1 MSGDGLPLGRL
12 RVWDA
17 RVPADREAWIAAW
30 ERIADGDPF
39 SHPDYLTAFAAD
51 GETSL
56 CAHLDGPDDEELL
69 HAFLRRPI
77 REDACGNPVGGGLW
91 DAYTVLLYGGP
102 LAKRSSESLLAAF
115 RRSFRAWAR
124 ETGLVS
130 EFVRM
135 SPVAA
140 RRLPYPGV
148 VREQAPHVVRDL
160 RVGELDELWADVR
173 SNVRRGVTKA
183 RAAGLTV
190 SIDETGEK
198 LDDFL
203 RIYEE
208 TMDRVGSA
216 DRFRFPASAF
226 RRIHESLPG
235 RFAYVYAEHEGRAVA
250 VELVLRGEHTG
261 YFYLGGTET
270 AALPLYAS
278 VFVHWEAIAYAW
290 REGLT
295 DYVLTGG
302 VTNTTDDSLLRFK
315 RGFAPHGDAL
325 YLTGEQ
331 VFDEDA
337 YARLR
342 CCTAGGEQTTF
353 FPAYR
358 APRGERTC
366 ARRDGDAV
374 APNGSGPHT
383 DPTLT
388 HTPTPAPATPTPT
401 SGDTAPAPTP
411 TPADT
416 TTPTPVSGVRTT
428 AGVAS

>member
-1 MSGDGLPLGRL
+1 MSYDALPLGWL

-17 RVPADREAWIAAW
+17 RVPADRDAWIAAW
-30 ERIADGDPF
+30 QRIANGDPF
-39 SHPDYLTAFAAD
+39 SHPDYVVAFAAR
-51 GETSL
+51 GEAAL
-56 CAHLDGPDDEELL
+56 CAHLDGPDGEELI

-77 REDACGNPVGGGLW
+77 REDACGNPVGNGLW

-102 LAKRSSESLLAAF
+102 LAMRSSEALLAAF
-115 RRSFRAWAR
+115 RRQFRAWAR

-135 SPVAA
+135 SPVDS
-140 RRLPYPGV
+140 RRMPYPGI

-160 RVGELDELWADVR
+160 RVPAVDDLWTDMR
-173 SNVRRGVTKA
+173 SNMRRGVTKA

-190 SIDETGEK
+190 SIDEDGDR

-216 DRFRFPASAF
+216 ERFRFPASAF

-235 RFAYVYAEHEGRAVA
+235 RFAYVYAEAAGRAVA
-250 VELVLRGEHTG
+250 VELVLRSEETG

-270 AALPLYAS
+270 AALPQYAS

-290 REGLT
+290 RTGLT

-302 VTNTTDDSLLRFK
+302 VTNTVDDSLLRFK
-315 RGFAPHGDAL
+315 RGFAPLGASL

-331 VFDEDA
+331 VFDDDA
-337 YARLR
+337 YARLL
-342 CCTAGGEQTTF
+342 CCAKTDAPSTF

-358 APRGERTC
+358 APRGERVC
-366 ARRDGDAV
+366 EVRALDVPRIDPA
-374 APNGSGPHT
+374 APGPA
-383 DPTLT
+383 
-388 HTPTPAPATPTPT
+388 APAHPAERAHVPA
-401 SGDTAPAPTP
+401 STARPA
-411 TPADT
+411 
-416 TTPTPVSGVRTT
+416 V
-428 AGVAS
+428 VAL

>member
-1 MSGDGLPLGRL
+1 MSSDASSLGRL

-17 RVPADREAWIAAW
+17 RVPAEREEWIAAW
-30 ERIADGDPF
+30 RRIADGDPF
-39 SHPDYLTAFAAD
+39 SHPDYLIAFAAD
-51 GETSL
+51 GEDPL

-77 REDACGNPVGGGLW
+77 RADACGNPVGTGLW

-102 LAKRSSESLLAAF
+102 LATRRSEALLAAF
-115 RRSFRAWAR
+115 RRHFRAWSR

-140 RRLPYPGV
+140 RRLPYSGT

-160 RVGELDELWADVR
+160 RVGAVEDLWADMR
-173 SNVRRGVTKA
+173 SNMRRGVTKA

-190 SIDETGEK
+190 SIDEDGDRLE
-198 LDDFL
+198 DFL
-203 RIYEE
+203 RIYAE

-216 DRFRFPASAF
+216 ERFRFPASAF
-226 RRIHESLPG
+226 RRIHASLPG
-235 RFAYVYAEHEGRAVA
+235 QFAYVYAEREGRAVA
-250 VELVLRGEHTG
+250 VELVLRSEETG

-290 REGLT
+290 QNGLT

-302 VTNTTDDSLLRFK
+302 VTNTVDDSLLRFK
-315 RGFAPHGDAL
+315 RGFAPGGDAL

-331 VFDEDA
+331 VFDEEA
-337 YARLR
+337 YARLL
-342 CCTAGGEQTTF
+342 CCAQNDPPSTF

-366 ARRDGDAV
+366 EVRDHGRPPLVPAPSARPTAAV
-374 APNGSGPHT
+374 AS
-383 DPTLT
+383 
-388 HTPTPAPATPTPT
+388 
-401 SGDTAPAPTP
+401 
-411 TPADT
+411 
-416 TTPTPVSGVRTT
+416 
-428 AGVAS
+428 